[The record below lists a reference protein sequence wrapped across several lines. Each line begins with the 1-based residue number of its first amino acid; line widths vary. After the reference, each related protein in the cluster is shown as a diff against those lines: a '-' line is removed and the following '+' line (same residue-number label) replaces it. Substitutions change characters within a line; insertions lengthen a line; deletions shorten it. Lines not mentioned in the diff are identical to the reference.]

1 MWQSEVIVSVQV
13 RNIRSIYFCFLQS
26 VLNASL
32 SNCVGKTQRW
42 KIRKLRNSPITRLS
56 QLSQNSMQFTSCS
69 SVWAT
74 GSESQQGTLSRE
86 SVLNTLLGTYNHKH
100 LKDLRRF
107 SDTFRES
114 FCLSKVTLI
123 FRLSEPQNTHT
134 CSSAH
139 RCQHWAWFFLPTQ
152 LCWPGFLPGG
162 LEPCKSEVSGGSWSL
177 AEGLTNNS

>member
-13 RNIRSIYFCFLQS
+13 SNIRSIYFCFLQS

-32 SNCVGKTQRW
+32 SNCAGKRQRW
-42 KIRKLRNSPITRLS
+42 KIRKLRNSPIMRLS
-56 QLSQNSMQFTSCS
+56 QLSQNSMQSTSCS

-107 SDTFRES
+107 SDTSRES
-114 FCLSKVTLI
+114 FCLLKVTLI
-123 FRLSEPQNTHT
+123 FPSQNHRIHTHVHQHT
-134 CSSAH
+134 AASIGPGFSCRHSSAGLDSYLVDQS
-139 RCQHWAWFFLPTQ
+139 RASLKFLGALSHW
-152 LCWPGFLPGG
+152 
-162 LEPCKSEVSGGSWSL
+162 KRV
-177 AEGLTNNS
+177 